1 MDFPDIKEFEDAPIQ
16 FHSEELDFDLPN
28 QEQLS
33 LWIEK
38 TIEQEQKM
46 LQSINFI
53 FCNDAYLHKIN
64 LEYLDHD
71 TLTDIITFPYSE
83 EHIES
88 DIYISVERV
97 KENAQKFNVPF
108 EKELKRVIIHGVLH
122 LCGYKDKEEAEQ
134 KLMREK
140 ENYYIEKY

>member
-1 MDFPDIKEFEDAPIQ
+1 
-16 FHSEELDFDLPN
+16 
-28 QEQLS
+28 
-33 LWIEK
+33 
-38 TIEQEQKM
+38 
-46 LQSINFI
+46 
-53 FCNDAYLHKIN
+53 
-64 LEYLDHD
+64 
-71 TLTDIITFPYSE
+71 
-83 EHIES
+83 
-88 DIYISVERV
+88 VERV